1 MTDSQPLYKQQGNFC
16 DTNTYMLYC
25 VLSYAGSHT
34 LQLKD
39 NYRSTPQVL
48 RGAEGVLKNILGGP
62 AARTPLVPLNAAGPQ
77 IEAGTLYTICGQ
89 PSIQAHVYTAIVQ
102 TPCAMCTRCV
112 VSVS

>member
-1 MTDSQPLYKQQGNFC
+1 MVKAYL
-16 DTNTYMLYC
+16 LYC
-25 VLSYAGSHT
+25 VQSCVGSHT

-62 AARTPLVPLNAAGPQ
+62 AARTPLVPLKAAGPQ

-89 PSIQAHVYTAIVQ
+89 RPIPAHVYNASLQTSCANSFNLLPFIV
-102 TPCAMCTRCV
+102 R
-112 VSVS
+112 SVLYS